1 MKKLQILLCGAMV
14 LFFGVGSTLAQDPAG
29 METANQELKD
39 SDIQWVLGEV
49 VNIDLKNNLIV
60 VKYLDYEDNQ
70 EKEMS
75 ISVDAATTYESIK
88 SLGEIKLQDFLSID
102 YAVAADGK
110 NLAKNIGLDK
120 AKESQTV
127 ETPMAPL
134 ETPVV
139 LAPAPVVPVET
150 SATQVEAPVTQ
161 AGTPSVEQTAEVVSP
176 AETENQAPEAVQ

>member
-1 MKKLQILLCGAMV
+1 MKGLKILLCGAMV
-14 LFFGVGSTLAQDPAG
+14 LFFGLGLALAEEPAG

-49 VNIDLKNNLIV
+49 VNVDLKSNVIM

-75 ISVDAATTYESIK
+75 ITVDAATTYESIK

-102 YAVAADGK
+102 YVIAADGK

-120 AKESQTV
+120 AKEPQAGAVPLTPV
-127 ETPMAPL
+127 EAPL
-134 ETPVV
+134 APVS
-139 LAPAPVVPVET
+139 ATVVPVET
-150 SATQVEAPVTQ
+150 SAIQVEAPVTQ
-161 AGTPSVEQTAEVVSP
+161 GILPVGQGAEVVCP
-176 AETENQAPEAVQ
+176 EKTENQAP